1 MQFLLMSQVPER
13 PVLVR
18 EGHLRYVLRLLHLAP
33 HTLCRVSTAAAL
45 SNRVHSV
52 WAQMKSSATLSN
64 TVHIQLQTTAALGN
78 TLVNMLGR

>member
-18 EGHLRYVLRLLHLAP
+18 EGHLLHVLRLLHLAP

-78 TLVNMLGR
+78 TLRVQMKR